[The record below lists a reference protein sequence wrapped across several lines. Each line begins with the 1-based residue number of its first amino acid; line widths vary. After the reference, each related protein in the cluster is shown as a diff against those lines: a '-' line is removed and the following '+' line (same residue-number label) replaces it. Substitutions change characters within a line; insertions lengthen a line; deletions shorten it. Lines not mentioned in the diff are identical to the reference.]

1 MLHYEHESWR
11 NGHQAVAGV
20 DEAGCGP
27 LAGPVVAAAVVIEA
41 EYLRREEQGALRELN
56 DSKKITAKRR
66 DLFFEQLTACAHVRF
81 AVALVDVDEIDTVN
95 ILQATHR
102 AMAQALAQLEPAPDL
117 ALVDGR
123 PVRGLPCPSRAIV
136 RGDGASLSIAAAS
149 VLAKV
154 TRDRLMLALDRRYP
168 QYGFAQHKGYGTRAH
183 LDALRAHGPAPC
195 HRKSFAPVRACMG
208 GERVMDQALSNVGCR
223 S

>member
-1 MLHYEHESWR
+1 MLHYEHESWQ
-11 NGHQAVAGV
+11 NGFRAVAGV
-20 DEAGCGP
+20 DEAGRGP
-27 LAGPVVAAAVVIEA
+27 LAGPVVAAAVVFQPEFLIREERMA
-41 EYLRREEQGALRELN
+41 LRRLT
-56 DSKKITAKRR
+56 DSKKITARCR
-66 DLFFEQLTACAHVRF
+66 DLFFDVLTASPHLRYEV
-81 AVALVDVDEIDTVN
+81 AVIEVAEIDAHN

-102 AMAQALAQLEPAPDL
+102 AMALALGRLVPLPDL

-154 TRDRLMLALDRRYP
+154 TRDRLMIELDGQYP

-183 LDALRAHGPAPC
+183 LEALRTHGPAPC
-195 HRKSFAPVRACMG
+195 HRKSFAPVKM
-208 GERVMDQALSNVGCR
+208 VVKD
-223 S
+223 